1 MNLCVSLQRAGY
13 RWSCYH
19 GGAGGPRAP
28 ASWRRTRRDT
38 IHVLRPRGADRDRGD
53 PLGALL
59 CLAGVRVRCHL
70 RSGVGPGAR
79 GEPMGWMTLQNCLGA
94 FPSAARTSPEAP
106 PLRTS
111 LLSRCPSPSRSSLP
125 SPAPL
130 LLLSSKSSTPP
141 SRSSTRGSHP
151 PGSWTH
157 SLFACS
163 LPTWSRVLLGA
174 SLNTLHPQAD
184 LSPTSFD

>member
-28 ASWRRTRRDT
+28 ASWRRTRRDR

-59 CLAGVRVRCHL
+59 CLAGVRVRGHL
-70 RSGVGPGAR
+70 RSGAGPGAR
-79 GEPMGWMTLQNCLGA
+79 GEPMGWMTLQNCLSA

-106 PLRTS
+106 PLPTS
-111 LLSRCPSPSRSSLP
+111 LLSRCPSPPHAPPFPRLHP
-125 SPAPL
+125 CCCFPPKPL
-130 LLLSSKSSTPP
+130 LRQAVPL
-141 SRSSTRGSHP
+141 
-151 PGSWTH
+151 PG
-157 SLFACS
+157 A
-163 LPTWSRVLLGA
+163 PTLQEAGLIAFSPVAFLLGLG
-174 SLNTLHPQAD
+174 S
-184 LSPTSFD
+184 S